1 MAGNRKMEKNGK
13 CRITENMVE
22 DYKLYLTEGEKSR
35 ATIEKYIRN
44 IRKLMA
50 YAMGRRFDKDTVLAY
65 KESLMEGRKYKV
77 SSINSML
84 IDINQFLEHQGWY
97 EFRVKTYKVQ
107 KSLFYPENK
116 YLSKEEYERLLQ
128 EARRKGKLRLYFLLE
143 TLASTGM
150 RVSEL
155 SFLTVEAV
163 REGSVV
169 IYCKGKVREIL
180 LPPELQ
186 RQLLLYAEQK
196 EIQTGIVFRTRS
208 GNAVNRS
215 NVWREMKNLCEGAG
229 VNPEKV
235 FPHNLRHLFAQ
246 CFYKE
251 RKDLAELASV
261 MGHSSVETTRLY
273 LLTTGKEYR
282 KELEKMDMVLPLGDI
297 FLNSGCTS
305 SQASLKFV
313 RKEKNACKKNLPEI
327 LAEFDHEGSTRNRIC
342 CANGG
347 CAGNQI
353 LAEFD
358 HSKRSTR
365 NGICCANGGCAGN
378 QILSEFDHEKP
389 IAGKK

>member
-22 DYKLYLTEGEKSR
+22 DYKLYLTGEEKSK

-305 SQASLKFV
+305 QASLKFI
-313 RKEKNACKKNLPEI
+313 RKEKNTCKKNLPEI
-327 LAEFDHEGSTRNRIC
+327 LAEFDQE
-342 CANGG
+342 
-347 CAGNQI
+347 
-353 LAEFD
+353 
-358 HSKRSTR
+358 RSTR

-378 QILSEFDHEKP
+378 QILAEFDHKSPAEGLPVKP
-389 IAGKK
+389 TAGQK